1 MTMPIND
8 DHDTDDNVSFGALTG
23 LKTVRVRTPESQR
36 GLTLLLAIIDNLA
49 LLAERVKFGLVD
61 GRFLALEGLEVFNTA
76 AKANRE
82 GVFRMR

>member
-1 MTMPIND
+1 MTTM
-8 DHDTDDNVSFGALTG
+8 TQTTTSAWALTG
-23 LKTVRVRTPESQR
+23 LKTVRVRAPGSQR